1 MRKSAARPV
10 ASRVFLCRI
19 ETCRTGPIARSLR
32 RLYAPGVQSH
42 GAATALRVIPA
53 FNMPR
58 SAIVQDLIW
67 IGIAIGLA
75 LLSLL
80 YVSLADRA

>member
-1 MRKSAARPV
+1 M
-10 ASRVFLCRI
+10 
-19 ETCRTGPIARSLR
+19 RTGA
-32 RLYAPGVQSH
+32 QSH
-42 GAATALRVIPA
+42 GAATAPRLPPA
-53 FNMPR
+53 FIMPR